1 MATCSCSVCHSGNG
15 LHYNLEDGKGKMV
28 CKSCYDAL
36 VLSEIEKLKK
46 MTPRKFMKFIS
57 VFK

>member
-1 MATCSCSVCHSGNG
+1 MATCSVCHSRDG

-36 VLSEIEKLKK
+36 ILFEIEKLRK
-46 MTPRKFMKFIS
+46 MTPRNFMKFIS